1 MHSRLICSFRYTLT
15 VAAAEELRFIPIT
28 EKFLNK
34 RSWYVKIWRSWV
46 YKQRYKKRFKFVCHS
61 QSNARSML
69 IEVCFV
75 DTKSDAD
82 LYNEVGADRIAEAIS
97 DAIVGEKWRRNLQCR
112 NMKN

>member
-1 MHSRLICSFRYTLT
+1 
-15 VAAAEELRFIPIT
+15 
-28 EKFLNK
+28 
-34 RSWYVKIWRSWV
+34 
-46 YKQRYKKRFKFVCHS
+46 
-61 QSNARSML
+61 ML

-97 DAIVGEKWRRNLQCR
+97 DAIVDGKKWRRNLQCH